1 MYDSHEDVD
10 SDSEKNSKE
19 REQKLN
25 SNPDIDRGWAWMI
38 VFSSFLVHILI
49 MGSQMALGIL
59 NMEWLEEFS
68 QSRGLTAWV
77 SSLNMGITLIVGR
90 IPYCCYFIPVA
101 ILIKY
106 WCIKIGPMQL
116 YGVTHYLSGESFY
129 TWDKK
134 YSITWWF
141 PYVILNIFA
150 QSYLINKKI
159 IFLRFI
165 YGNLLEIACSD

>member
-19 REQKLN
+19 REQKLK

-90 IPYCCYFIPVA
+90 IPYCCYYIPVA

-106 WCIKIGPMQL
+106 
-116 YGVTHYLSGESFY
+116 
-129 TWDKK
+129 
-134 YSITWWF
+134 
-141 PYVILNIFA
+141 
-150 QSYLINKKI
+150 
-159 IFLRFI
+159 
-165 YGNLLEIACSD
+165 